1 MSDISGA
8 AVTVSGLT
16 KYYDSLLA
24 VDHISFEI
32 GHGEIFGFLGPNG
45 AGKTSTI
52 RMLMNLIRPSEG
64 SAAILGM
71 DTVRD
76 SLAVKAKV
84 GIVPEVSNIFPELS
98 TLNNLTFT
106 GALYGMSHADKIRR
120 AGELIELFGLAEHRQ
135 KKAMELSMGL
145 KRRLAIAMSI
155 MHQPKVIFLDEP
167 TSGLDVAGARGIRDT
182 VRELNE
188 EGVTFFLTTH
198 NMDEAN
204 QLCRRIAV
212 ISRGQLIAVDTPEG
226 LKRAAAESQAV
237 EVAFDRELEPAET
250 EELSCLE
257 DCSQL
262 HPGGGKYRIR
272 TSDPARIL
280 QGLYPFMDRRGL
292 KPLSIN
298 TLGPSL
304 EDVFVR
310 LTESGKE
317 QGSDR

>member
-1 MSDISGA
+1 MSVEAGA
-8 AVTVSGLT
+8 AVKVSGLT
-16 KYYDSLLA
+16 KYYDTLLA
-24 VDHISFEI
+24 VDHISFDI
-32 GHGEIFGFLGPNG
+32 AHGEIFGFLGPNG

-64 SAAILGM
+64 SASILGM
-71 DTVRD
+71 DTVSD
-76 SLAVKAKV
+76 SLAVKAQV

-98 TLNNLTFT
+98 TLNNLVFT
-106 GALYGMSHADKIRR
+106 GALYGMSRKDRIER
-120 AGELIELFGLAEHRQ
+120 AGELIDLFGLEEHRR

-145 KRRLAIAMSI
+145 KRRLTIAMSI
-155 MHQPKVIFLDEP
+155 MHRPRIIFLDEP
-167 TSGLDVAGARGIRDT
+167 TSGLDVASARGIRDT

-212 ISRGQLIAVDTPEG
+212 INQGRLIAVDTPER
-226 LKRAAAESQAV
+226 LKRAAAESQVV
-237 EVAFDRELEPAET
+237 EVVFDRALEPAEA

-262 HPGGGKYRIR
+262 QPEAGKYRIR

-280 QGLYPFMDRRGL
+280 QSLYPFMDRSGL
-292 KPLSIN
+292 EPLSMN

-304 EDVFVR
+304 EDVFLR
-310 LTESGKE
+310 LTEGGKE
-317 QGSDR
+317 RGSDG